1 MASTPVMLT
10 GPAHHLCASIVLISA
25 AAVLHHMIVLMVPR
39 RPGLC
44 TPTAPE
50 DLITCRKP
58 ATPCPATWQSDRQL
72 DKAVAP
78 EKETLDPTSG
88 RTAHALSVAST
99 PVILTGRA
107 HQSLLVQIRG
117 EPTVSGTV
125 ARRGRDVGTTLH
137 RLLANA
143 VWGPCSSIALHVA

>member
-1 MASTPVMLT
+1 MLT

-25 AAVLHHMIVLMVPR
+25 AAALHRMIVPMVPR

-50 DLITCRKP
+50 DLITCRRP
-58 ATPCPATWQSDRQL
+58 ATPCPATLQSDRQL
-72 DKAVAP
+72 DKTVAP

-88 RTAHALSVAST
+88 RTAHALSVANA

-117 EPTVSGTV
+117 EPAVSGTV
-125 ARRGRDVGTTLH
+125 ARRARDVGPLCIGCL
-137 RLLANA
+137 RMQC
-143 VWGPCSSIALHVA
+143 WGPCSSIALHVA